1 MLGSK
6 RGRLLGPASATP
18 NPPGNNGTIKI
29 DDTPFDDHPNNE
41 PHVGCVFQVDFY
53 GYDEGDL
60 DATVTFEAHPPTLR
74 DGDDQVLLADTVLI
88 GEDDNSGG
96 GSEAGLDA
104 SETYTLDLSGI
115 EPHPV

>member
-53 GYDEGDL
+53 GFDEGDL
-60 DATVTFEAHPPTLR
+60 DATVTFTLVPPTAAA
-74 DGDDQVLLADTVLI
+74 DDDDDITVDDLAI
-88 GEDDNSGG
+88 GEDPAGG
-96 GSEAGLDA
+96 GTDLDA
-104 SETYTLDLSGI
+104 TATYDLSDAL
-115 EPHPV
+115 